1 MKLSQKKYNL
11 KAKTIDI
18 LKGVKIKTPEETLDK
33 LINEN
38 CSISRLGDGEFDLI
52 WGIGIQYQNVNDK
65 LVKKLREILESN
77 EDKLLIGINNAFD
90 LDYIN
95 KYNDF
100 AKNYWK
106 GWLKDNKYR
115 VLKLLSKK
123 KQYYSALIS
132 RFYIDY
138 EDKSS
143 VSEYVEKLKKL
154 WDKKDVLVVEGEFSR
169 LGVGND
175 LFNNMNSIQRIICPS
190 ENAFDEYDEIFEK
203 ILEYG
208 KNKLILLALG
218 PTATVLAY
226 DLYKVGYRAIDIG
239 HVDIEYEW
247 FYWELPFNITYIKEN
262 NENLYLGNE
271 NGDIYIL
278 DGITDNGINIKS
290 KWTTPMDSFGYE
302 AYRKTTNKSGA
313 ILEVEPKGSNIKVE
327 VKKDIE
333 EPIEIGSFSDE
344 KGYIV
349 LKIKQKKWRELQMI
363 FSSNTPFSII
373 KATIEVLIGGYIKR

>member
-1 MKLSQKKYNL
+1 MKLSYKKYKL

-52 WGIGIQYQNVNDK
+52 WGIDIQYQNVNDK

-175 LFNNMNSIQRIICPS
+175 LFNSTNSIQRIICPS
-190 ENAFDEYDEIFEK
+190 ENAFDEYDEILKK

-247 FYWELPFNITYIKEN
+247 FLRQVTEKVKIETKYVNEAKDGHDNIQDVN
-262 NENLYLGNE
+262 
-271 NGDIYIL
+271 
-278 DGITDNGINIKS
+278 
-290 KWTTPMDSFGYE
+290 
-302 AYRKTTNKSGA
+302 
-313 ILEVEPKGSNIKVE
+313 
-327 VKKDIE
+327 
-333 EPIEIGSFSDE
+333 DE
-344 KGYIV
+344 KYEREIIV
-349 LKIKQKKWRELQMI
+349 R
-363 FSSNTPFSII
+363 
-373 KATIEVLIGGYIKR
+373 IEKN

>member
-95 KYNDF
+95 KFNDF

-247 FYWELPFNITYIKEN
+247 FLRQVTEKVKIETKYVNEAKDGHDNIQDVN
-262 NENLYLGNE
+262 
-271 NGDIYIL
+271 
-278 DGITDNGINIKS
+278 
-290 KWTTPMDSFGYE
+290 
-302 AYRKTTNKSGA
+302 
-313 ILEVEPKGSNIKVE
+313 
-327 VKKDIE
+327 
-333 EPIEIGSFSDE
+333 DE
-344 KGYIV
+344 KYEREIIV
-349 LKIKQKKWRELQMI
+349 R
-363 FSSNTPFSII
+363 
-373 KATIEVLIGGYIKR
+373 IEKN

>member
-1 MKLSQKKYNL
+1 MKLSYKKYKL

-52 WGIGIQYQNVNDK
+52 WGIDIQYQNVNDK

-175 LFNNMNSIQRIICPS
+175 LFNSTNSIQRIICPS
-190 ENAFDEYDEIFEK
+190 ENAFDEYDEILKK

-226 DLYKVGYRAIDIG
+226 DLYKADYRAIDIG

-247 FYWELPFNITYIKEN
+247 FLRQATEKIKIETKYV
-262 NENLYLGNE
+262 NETK
-271 NGDIYIL
+271 
-278 DGITDNGINIKS
+278 DGHDNIKDVHDQ
-290 KWTTPMDSFGYE
+290 KYE
-302 AYRKTTNKSGA
+302 REF
-313 ILEVEPKGSNIKVE
+313 IVKVE
-327 VKKDIE
+327 KTNN
-333 EPIEIGSFSDE
+333 
-344 KGYIV
+344 
-349 LKIKQKKWRELQMI
+349 L
-363 FSSNTPFSII
+363 
-373 KATIEVLIGGYIKR
+373 

>member
-52 WGIGIQYQNVNDK
+52 WGIDIQYQNVNDK

-247 FYWELPFNITYIKEN
+247 FLRQVTEKVKIETKYVNEAKDGHDNIQDVN
-262 NENLYLGNE
+262 
-271 NGDIYIL
+271 
-278 DGITDNGINIKS
+278 
-290 KWTTPMDSFGYE
+290 
-302 AYRKTTNKSGA
+302 
-313 ILEVEPKGSNIKVE
+313 
-327 VKKDIE
+327 
-333 EPIEIGSFSDE
+333 DE
-344 KGYIV
+344 KYEREIIV
-349 LKIKQKKWRELQMI
+349 R
-363 FSSNTPFSII
+363 
-373 KATIEVLIGGYIKR
+373 IEKN

>member
-52 WGIGIQYQNVNDK
+52 WGIDIQYQNVNDK

-247 FYWELPFNITYIKEN
+247 FLRQATEKIKIETKYVNEAKDGHDNIQDVN
-262 NENLYLGNE
+262 
-271 NGDIYIL
+271 
-278 DGITDNGINIKS
+278 
-290 KWTTPMDSFGYE
+290 
-302 AYRKTTNKSGA
+302 
-313 ILEVEPKGSNIKVE
+313 
-327 VKKDIE
+327 
-333 EPIEIGSFSDE
+333 DE
-344 KGYIV
+344 KYEREIIV
-349 LKIKQKKWRELQMI
+349 R
-363 FSSNTPFSII
+363 
-373 KATIEVLIGGYIKR
+373 IEKN

>member
-1 MKLSQKKYNL
+1 MKLSYKKYKL

-52 WGIGIQYQNVNDK
+52 WGIDIQYQNVNDK

-175 LFNNMNSIQRIICPS
+175 LFNSTNSIQRIICPS
-190 ENAFDEYDEIFEK
+190 ENAFDEYDEILKK

-208 KNKLILLALG
+208 KNKLILLALAI
-218 PTATVLAY
+218 TFNLNKQMVLG
-226 DLYKVGYRAIDIG
+226 LV
-239 HVDIEYEW
+239 
-247 FYWELPFNITYIKEN
+247 
-262 NENLYLGNE
+262 
-271 NGDIYIL
+271 
-278 DGITDNGINIKS
+278 
-290 KWTTPMDSFGYE
+290 FG
-302 AYRKTTNKSGA
+302 TLIA
-313 ILEVEPKGSNIKVE
+313 ILNLKLLAITINKTVSMPSTKAQIYSSSQYLIRMAIMAV
-327 VKKDIE
+327 VLFVSAKK
-333 EPIEIGSFSDE
+333 P
-344 KGYIV
+344 
-349 LKIKQKKWRELQMI
+349 
-363 FSSNTPFSII
+363 
-373 KATIEVLIGGYIKR
+373 

>member
-247 FYWELPFNITYIKEN
+247 FLRQVTEKVKIETKYVNEAKDGHDNIQDVN
-262 NENLYLGNE
+262 
-271 NGDIYIL
+271 
-278 DGITDNGINIKS
+278 
-290 KWTTPMDSFGYE
+290 
-302 AYRKTTNKSGA
+302 
-313 ILEVEPKGSNIKVE
+313 
-327 VKKDIE
+327 
-333 EPIEIGSFSDE
+333 DE
-344 KGYIV
+344 KYEREIIV
-349 LKIKQKKWRELQMI
+349 R
-363 FSSNTPFSII
+363 
-373 KATIEVLIGGYIKR
+373 IEKN

>member
-1 MKLSQKKYNL
+1 MKLSQKKYSL

-247 FYWELPFNITYIKEN
+247 FLRQVTEKVKIETKYVNEAKDGHDNIQDVN
-262 NENLYLGNE
+262 
-271 NGDIYIL
+271 
-278 DGITDNGINIKS
+278 
-290 KWTTPMDSFGYE
+290 
-302 AYRKTTNKSGA
+302 
-313 ILEVEPKGSNIKVE
+313 
-327 VKKDIE
+327 
-333 EPIEIGSFSDE
+333 DE
-344 KGYIV
+344 KYETEIIV
-349 LKIKQKKWRELQMI
+349 R
-363 FSSNTPFSII
+363 
-373 KATIEVLIGGYIKR
+373 IEKN

>member
-1 MKLSQKKYNL
+1 MKLSYKKYKL

-175 LFNNMNSIQRIICPS
+175 LFNSTNSIQRIICPS
-190 ENAFDEYDEIFEK
+190 ENAFDEYDEILKK

-208 KNKLILLALG
+208 KNKLILLAQG

-226 DLYKVGYRAIDIG
+226 DLYKADYRAIDIG

-247 FYWELPFNITYIKEN
+247 FLRQVTEKVKIETKYVNEAKDGHDNIQDVN
-262 NENLYLGNE
+262 
-271 NGDIYIL
+271 
-278 DGITDNGINIKS
+278 
-290 KWTTPMDSFGYE
+290 
-302 AYRKTTNKSGA
+302 
-313 ILEVEPKGSNIKVE
+313 
-327 VKKDIE
+327 
-333 EPIEIGSFSDE
+333 DE
-344 KGYIV
+344 KYEREIIV
-349 LKIKQKKWRELQMI
+349 R
-363 FSSNTPFSII
+363 
-373 KATIEVLIGGYIKR
+373 IEKN

>member
-1 MKLSQKKYNL
+1 MKLSYKKYKL

-52 WGIGIQYQNVNDK
+52 WGIDIQYQNVNDK

-247 FYWELPFNITYIKEN
+247 FLRQVTEKVKIETKYVNEAKDGHDNIQDVN
-262 NENLYLGNE
+262 
-271 NGDIYIL
+271 
-278 DGITDNGINIKS
+278 
-290 KWTTPMDSFGYE
+290 
-302 AYRKTTNKSGA
+302 
-313 ILEVEPKGSNIKVE
+313 
-327 VKKDIE
+327 
-333 EPIEIGSFSDE
+333 DE
-344 KGYIV
+344 KYEREIIV
-349 LKIKQKKWRELQMI
+349 R
-363 FSSNTPFSII
+363 
-373 KATIEVLIGGYIKR
+373 IEKN

>member
-1 MKLSQKKYNL
+1 MKLSYKKYKL

-247 FYWELPFNITYIKEN
+247 FLRQVTEKVKIETKYVNEAKDGHDNIQDVN
-262 NENLYLGNE
+262 
-271 NGDIYIL
+271 
-278 DGITDNGINIKS
+278 
-290 KWTTPMDSFGYE
+290 
-302 AYRKTTNKSGA
+302 
-313 ILEVEPKGSNIKVE
+313 
-327 VKKDIE
+327 
-333 EPIEIGSFSDE
+333 DE
-344 KGYIV
+344 KYEREIIV
-349 LKIKQKKWRELQMI
+349 R
-363 FSSNTPFSII
+363 
-373 KATIEVLIGGYIKR
+373 IEKN

>member
-106 GWLKDNKYR
+106 GWLKDNKYT

-247 FYWELPFNITYIKEN
+247 FLRQVTEKVKIETKYVNEAKDGHDNIQDVN
-262 NENLYLGNE
+262 
-271 NGDIYIL
+271 
-278 DGITDNGINIKS
+278 
-290 KWTTPMDSFGYE
+290 
-302 AYRKTTNKSGA
+302 
-313 ILEVEPKGSNIKVE
+313 
-327 VKKDIE
+327 
-333 EPIEIGSFSDE
+333 DE
-344 KGYIV
+344 KYEREIIV
-349 LKIKQKKWRELQMI
+349 R
-363 FSSNTPFSII
+363 
-373 KATIEVLIGGYIKR
+373 IEKN

>member
-247 FYWELPFNITYIKEN
+247 FLRQATEKVKIETKYVNEAKDGHDNIQDVN
-262 NENLYLGNE
+262 
-271 NGDIYIL
+271 
-278 DGITDNGINIKS
+278 
-290 KWTTPMDSFGYE
+290 
-302 AYRKTTNKSGA
+302 
-313 ILEVEPKGSNIKVE
+313 
-327 VKKDIE
+327 
-333 EPIEIGSFSDE
+333 DE
-344 KGYIV
+344 KYEREIIV
-349 LKIKQKKWRELQMI
+349 R
-363 FSSNTPFSII
+363 
-373 KATIEVLIGGYIKR
+373 IEKN

>member
-90 LDYIN
+90 LDYIY

-247 FYWELPFNITYIKEN
+247 FLRQVTEKVKIETKYVNEAKDGHDNIQDVN
-262 NENLYLGNE
+262 
-271 NGDIYIL
+271 
-278 DGITDNGINIKS
+278 
-290 KWTTPMDSFGYE
+290 
-302 AYRKTTNKSGA
+302 
-313 ILEVEPKGSNIKVE
+313 
-327 VKKDIE
+327 
-333 EPIEIGSFSDE
+333 DE
-344 KGYIV
+344 KYEREIIV
-349 LKIKQKKWRELQMI
+349 R
-363 FSSNTPFSII
+363 
-373 KATIEVLIGGYIKR
+373 IEKN

>member
-154 WDKKDVLVVEGEFSR
+154 WDKKDVQVVEGEFSR

-247 FYWELPFNITYIKEN
+247 FLRQVTEKVKIETKYVNEAKDGHDNIQDVN
-262 NENLYLGNE
+262 
-271 NGDIYIL
+271 
-278 DGITDNGINIKS
+278 
-290 KWTTPMDSFGYE
+290 
-302 AYRKTTNKSGA
+302 
-313 ILEVEPKGSNIKVE
+313 
-327 VKKDIE
+327 
-333 EPIEIGSFSDE
+333 DE
-344 KGYIV
+344 KYEREIIV
-349 LKIKQKKWRELQMI
+349 RIAK
-363 FSSNTPFSII
+363 N
-373 KATIEVLIGGYIKR
+373 

>member
-1 MKLSQKKYNL
+1 MKLSYKKYKL

-169 LGVGND
+169 LGVGNY
-175 LFNNMNSIQRIICPS
+175 LFYNMDSIQRIICPS

-247 FYWELPFNITYIKEN
+247 FLRQVTEKVKIETKYVNEAKDGHDNIQDVN
-262 NENLYLGNE
+262 
-271 NGDIYIL
+271 
-278 DGITDNGINIKS
+278 
-290 KWTTPMDSFGYE
+290 
-302 AYRKTTNKSGA
+302 
-313 ILEVEPKGSNIKVE
+313 
-327 VKKDIE
+327 
-333 EPIEIGSFSDE
+333 DE
-344 KGYIV
+344 KYEREIIV
-349 LKIKQKKWRELQMI
+349 R
-363 FSSNTPFSII
+363 
-373 KATIEVLIGGYIKR
+373 IEKN